1 MLARNADLLVK
12 RNADGIDDRVR
23 QVVDQLYRATVVLK
37 SAVAVMAPIERINSK
52 LEPVSDS
59 NFDFFANKHVV
70 PTGAV
75 RPRHCVLELN
85 TDRRGGWRFIYISES
100 AD

>member
-12 RNADGIDDRVR
+12 RNADGIDDWVR

-52 LEPVSDS
+52 FEPFSDS
-59 NFDFFANKHVV
+59 NFDCFANKHVV

-75 RPRHCVLELN
+75 YPRHCVLEFN
-85 TDRRGGWRFIYISES
+85 TARRCCWCLILISYM
-100 AD
+100 

>member
-70 PTGAV
+70 PTGSV
-75 RPRHCVLELN
+75 RPGHCVLGL
-85 TDRRGGWRFIYISES
+85 TTAMRACWRFVDIGK
-100 AD
+100 